1 MTFISLEAEISE
13 CARHWIPGIW
23 PVTKIFLLLRMTTT
37 KKHFLVS
44 RKTQNQH
51 LSVDVTENRNFV
63 EFRSTNF
70 CSREVTMPGLVRVLP
85 DFCQQ
90 FTGITIWML
99 WSNWILELDFLTLT
113 STMGNFLHVRLY
125 FSLWHLWGGGLKLLK
140 IVLHNKWT
148 APLDRLRLSTLLWDK
163 NDRWQTRMVN

>member
-70 CSREVTMPGLVRVLP
+70 CSREVTMPGPVRVLP
-85 DFCQQ
+85 DFCQK

-125 FSLWHLWGGGLKLLK
+125 FFWWHLWGGGLKLLK
-140 IVLHNKWT
+140 IVLHNKRSNSR
-148 APLDRLRLSTLLWDK
+148 A
-163 NDRWQTRMVN
+163 V